1 MQTDFSRRVA
11 SLEAGNKAMRQLMT
25 EHKSAA
31 DSAPL
36 SLSFR
41 VAELEEVRGMS
52 NTLASA
58 QTSTVAELNSQ
69 RNARHPPGPGGINA
83 RRSPPA
89 RGARGQHAWVSQVD
103 HR

>member
-1 MQTDFSRRVA
+1 
-11 SLEAGNKAMRQLMT
+11 MRQLMT

-58 QTSTVAELNSQ
+58 QTSTVAELNTV
-69 RNARHPPGPGGINA
+69 
-83 RRSPPA
+83 
-89 RGARGQHAWVSQVD
+89 RGLLDILLALAASTHVGAPQHVALVDNTRGCHKWIID
-103 HR
+103 D

>member
-1 MQTDFSRRVA
+1 
-11 SLEAGNKAMRQLMT
+11 MRQLMT

-58 QTSTVAELNSQ
+58 QTSTVAELNTV
-69 RNARHPPGPGGINA
+69 
-83 RRSPPA
+83 
-89 RGARGQHAWVSQVD
+89 RGMLDLLLAASTHVGAPQHVELVDNTRGCHKWIID
-103 HR
+103 D